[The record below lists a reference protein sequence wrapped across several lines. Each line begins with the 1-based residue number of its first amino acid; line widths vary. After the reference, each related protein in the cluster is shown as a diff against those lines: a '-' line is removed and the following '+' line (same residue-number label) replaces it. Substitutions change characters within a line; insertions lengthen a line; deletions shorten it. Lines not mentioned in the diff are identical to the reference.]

1 MWKVE
6 FGHPILDQRSGI
18 GSIPVD
24 VKFMAKWHGERF
36 SLITSVLFRHM
47 KTDLAGKKRTEMRA
61 IFIRIRIETSH
72 VLF

>member
-47 KTDLAGKKRTEMRA
+47 KTDLAEKNVQKCGLY
-61 IFIRIRIETSH
+61 S
-72 VLF
+72 